1 MKLYED
7 MTKEE
12 FDVLKALDTRK
23 FEYAGMELLGK
34 AGVEPK
40 DMSDSVISLAALSYF
55 IKKYDIGSEGELHVF
70 LDENIT
76 RTESI
81 FLDTCHK
88 LCSFSH
94 LNYLPFAGHSPLC

>member
-34 AGVEPK
+34 AGVK
-40 DMSDSVISLAALSYF
+40 GCVAVGADADLLV
-55 IKKYDIGSEGELHVF
+55 
-70 LDENIT
+70 LDEK
-76 RTESI
+76 
-81 FLDTCHK
+81 LDIDT
-88 LCSFSH
+88 L
-94 LNYLPFAGHSPLC
+94 FAKGKVAILDKQIVLKGRFE